1 MKEFVRRDKPEGYA
15 TFTASDRWRIRF
27 FTRFRLN
34 AMDGSEDKLI
44 QVEGCPEYSLNGPSK
59 RVDIDS
65 E

>member
-1 MKEFVRRDKPEGYA
+1 MVKWLDKAWKDFYA
-15 TFTASDRWRIRF
+15 NGGAKQVKAAFQRCGM
-27 FTRFRLN
+27 LN

-44 QVEGCPEYSLNGPSK
+44 HVEGCPEYSLNGPSV